1 MGRRL
6 NEVSDLGP
14 RAMSALG
21 FAVWMAVAWALSED
35 RRAAPW
41 RTIAWG
47 VALQL
52 ALGLLLLKT
61 AVGRGFFAA
70 MGALVAALQA
80 CTDAGVRFVFGALVD
95 TGFSFAVNVLPTIVF
110 MGSLFAVLYHV
121 GFLQWIVRGL
131 SVVFARAMRISGAE
145 SLSAIANVFLGMV
158 ESALVVQ
165 PYLARMT
172 RSELFSLM
180 TLGMAT
186 VAGSVLLAYVG
197 MLGGG
202 DYAGHLATAS
212 LISAPAGILMAKLM
226 VPERETPETASGHA
240 VDVPG
245 GAQNLIDAAAQGA
258 IAGLRLA
265 AYVGALLVAFV
276 ALIALANGV
285 LAWLG
290 GLVGAPDLTLQR
302 ALGWLMAP
310 AAFLLG
316 VPWADAS
323 EVGALIGVKTVLNE
337 FLAYQDLAA
346 SIASGALAP
355 RSAVIASYA
364 LCGFANFGSLAI
376 MLGGF
381 GGLAP
386 ERRAEVAQLGL
397 RSIVSGTLASFST
410 ACVAGMLL

>member
-1 MGRRL
+1 VTEL
-6 NEVSDLGP
+6 AP
-14 RAMSALG
+14 RAVSALG
-21 FAVWMAVAWALSED
+21 FVAWMAVAWALSED

-41 RTIAWG
+41 RTVVWG
-47 VALQL
+47 IALQL
-52 ALGLLLLKT
+52 GLGLLLLKT
-61 AVGRGFFAA
+61 PVGSGFFSL
-70 MGALVAALQA
+70 MSGLVAALIA

-110 MGSLFAVLYHV
+110 MSSLFAVLYHV
-121 GFLQWIVRGL
+121 GFLQLIVRAL
-131 SVVFARAMRISGAE
+131 SASFARAMRISGAE

-172 RSELFSLM
+172 RSELFSMM

-212 LISAPAGILMAKLM
+212 LIAAPAGVVMAKLM
-226 VPERETPETASGHA
+226 VPERERPATAAGEV
-240 VDVPG
+240 VDVPDP
-245 GAQNLIDAAAQGA
+245 AANLIDAAAQGA

-265 AYVGALLVAFV
+265 GYVGALLVAFV

-285 LAWLG
+285 LGWLG
-290 GLVGAPDLTLQR
+290 GVIGVPDLTLQR
-302 ALGWLMAP
+302 VLGALLAP
-310 AAFLLG
+310 AAWLLG
-316 VPWADAS
+316 VPWSDAGH
-323 EVGALIGVKTVLNE
+323 VGALIGLKTVLNE
-337 FLAYQDLAA
+337 FLAYQALAA
-346 SIASGALAP
+346 QIGAGALGA

-376 MLGGF
+376 MIGGI

-386 ERRAEVAQLGL
+386 ERRGEVVQLGL

>member
-1 MGRRL
+1 
-6 NEVSDLGP
+6 
-14 RAMSALG
+14 MSAL
-21 FAVWMAVAWALSED
+21 VDAL
-35 RRAAPW
+35 
-41 RTIAWG
+41 I
-47 VALQL
+47 
-52 ALGLLLLKT
+52 
-61 AVGRGFFAA
+61 
-70 MGALVAALQA
+70 A

-95 TGFSFAVNVLPTIVF
+95 TGFSFAVSVLPTIVF

-121 GFLQWIVRGL
+121 GFLQLVVRAL
-131 SVVFARAMRISGAE
+131 SVVFARTMRISGAE
-145 SLSAIANVFLGMV
+145 SLCAIANIFLGMV
-158 ESALVVQ
+158 ESALVVR
-165 PYLARMT
+165 PYLERMT

-186 VAGSVLLAYVG
+186 VAGSVMLAYVG

-212 LISAPAGILMAKLM
+212 LVSAPAGVLIAKLM
-226 VPERETPETASGHA
+226 VPERERPATAGGHV
-240 VDVPG
+240 VDVPD
-245 GAQNLIDAAAQGA
+245 GAANLIDAAAQGA

-265 AYVGALLVAFV
+265 GYVGALLVAFV

-285 LAWLG
+285 LAWVG
-290 GLVGAPDLTLQR
+290 GAVGIADLTFQR
-302 ALGWLMAP
+302 VLGVVMAP
-310 AAFLLG
+310 AAWLLG

-323 EVGALIGVKTVLNE
+323 AVGSLIGLKTVLNE
-337 FLAYQDLAA
+337 FLAYQDLGEQIAA
-346 SIASGALAP
+346 GVLAP

-376 MLGGF
+376 MVGGI

-386 ERRAEVAQLGL
+386 DRRGEVAQLGL

>member
-1 MGRRL
+1 
-6 NEVSDLGP
+6 VTDLGP
-14 RAMSALG
+14 RAISALG
-21 FAVWMAVAWALSED
+21 FVGWMAVAWALSED

-41 RTIAWG
+41 RTVAWG
-47 VALQL
+47 TALQL
-52 ALGLLLLKT
+52 GLGLLLLKT
-61 AVGRGFFAA
+61 PFGSGFFSL
-70 MGALVAALQA
+70 MSGLVAALIA

-110 MGSLFAVLYHV
+110 MSSLFAVLYHV
-121 GFLQWIVRGL
+121 GFLQILVRAL
-131 SVVFARAMRISGAE
+131 SVVFARTMRISGAE

-212 LISAPAGILMAKLM
+212 LIAAPAGVVMAKLM
-226 VPERETPETASGHA
+226 VPERERPATAAGEV
-240 VDVPG
+240 VDVPDP
-245 GAQNLIDAAAQGA
+245 AANLIDAAAQGA

-265 AYVGALLVAFV
+265 GYVGALLVAFV

-285 LAWLG
+285 LSWLG
-290 GLVGAPDLTLQR
+290 GVIGVPDLTLQR
-302 ALGWLMAP
+302 VLGALLAP
-310 AAFLLG
+310 AAWLLG
-316 VPWADAS
+316 VPWADAGR
-323 EVGALIGVKTVLNE
+323 VGALIGLKTVLNE
-337 FLAYQDLAA
+337 FLAYQDLAVQIGA
-346 SIASGALAP
+346 GALGA

-376 MLGGF
+376 MIGGI

-386 ERRAEVAQLGL
+386 ERRGEVVELGL